1 MGHMAKQE
9 IRSGKAASP
18 VGPYSQGIRVGD
30 FVFVSGQ
37 VPIDPDTREIVGET
51 IEEQTERALDNVKAI
66 LEAAGVTMAD
76 VVKTTVHLSDLGLFG
91 RFNEV
96 YARAF
101 PDPKPARTTVGSTL
115 PGPIMVEID
124 VVAYVPPPS

>member
-1 MGHMAKQE
+1 MAKQE
-9 IRSGKAASP
+9 IRSERGAPP

-30 FVFVSGQ
+30 LVFVSGQ
-37 VPIDPDTREIVGET
+37 VPVDPHTSAIVGET
-51 IEEQTERALDNVKAI
+51 IEVQTERTLENVKAV
-66 LEAAGVTMAD
+66 LEAAGVTMSD
-76 VVKTTVHLSDLGLFG
+76 VVKTTVHLSDLANFA

-115 PGPIMVEID
+115 PGAMMVEID
-124 VVAYVPPPS
+124 VVAHVPQGR